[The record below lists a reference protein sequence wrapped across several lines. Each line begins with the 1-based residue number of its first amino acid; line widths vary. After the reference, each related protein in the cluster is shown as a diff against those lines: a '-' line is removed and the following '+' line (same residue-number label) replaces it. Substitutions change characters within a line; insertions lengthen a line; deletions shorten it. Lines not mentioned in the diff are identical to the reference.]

1 MQRLLGLMRK
11 AVNGFGMLSDGDRVA
26 VGVSGGKD
34 SLCLLY
40 GLAKMRDFIGVD
52 YDVMAI
58 TVDPGFGGKHGD
70 YSAVSE
76 LCEQLGVRYE
86 IIGTQIGEIVFDVRK
101 EPNPCSLCSRMRRG
115 ALLGAVRNF
124 GCSKLALGH
133 NKDDAIETFM
143 MNLTLEGRLGCF
155 PPICELD
162 DGDITIIRPLVL
174 AEEKEIRTAAA
185 KAKLP
190 VHKSA
195 CPADGKTAREDTK
208 RLIAELERSSK
219 GTKERIFGALMR
231 SELDGWHEIH

>member
-1 MQRLLGLMRK
+1 MRK
-11 AVNGFGMLSDGDRVA
+11 AVNGFEMLSDGDSIA

-34 SLCLLY
+34 SLVLLY

-52 YDVMAI
+52 YNVTAV
-58 TVDPGFGGKHGD
+58 TVDPNFGGKSGD
-70 YSAVSE
+70 YSKISE
-76 LCEQLGVRYE
+76 LCGQLGVRYE
-86 IIGTQIGEIVFDVRK
+86 VIPTQIGEIVFDVRK

-115 ALLGAVRNF
+115 ALLGAVREL

-133 NKDDAIETFM
+133 NKDDVIETFM

-155 PPICELD
+155 PPVCTLD
-162 DGDITIIRPLVL
+162 DKELTIIRPLVL
-174 AEEKEIRTAAA
+174 AEEKEIRSAAR
-185 KAKLP
+185 KAALP
-190 VHKSA
+190 VYKSA

-231 SELDGWHEIH
+231 SKLDGWHEIH